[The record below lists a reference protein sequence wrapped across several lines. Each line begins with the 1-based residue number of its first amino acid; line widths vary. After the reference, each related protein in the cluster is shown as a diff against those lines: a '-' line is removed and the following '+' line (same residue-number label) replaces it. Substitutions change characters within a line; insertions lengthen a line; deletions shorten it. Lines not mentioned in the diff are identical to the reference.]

1 MSRSLGF
8 LLTYVVNSVWEV
20 PVIAFAGWLINVL
33 LRKCGPKS
41 AHIHWVV
48 TLMLAVATPAV
59 PFLARLFAVI
69 FTPQRFVAHTSATI
83 VAAPF
88 HVRDVQRG
96 LELPD
101 STASCFV
108 VFYLVVLLYFAL
120 RLFWISRATLA
131 LLGEASPAV
140 LTAEQA
146 QIWRQCKRSYD
157 LPTLQLLISKKI
169 SGPVT
174 LGFRKPVLL
183 VPVGFMEGC
192 APQDLLSA
200 FAHECAHVERHDFA
214 KNLFYEVASLVLFFH
229 PVIWMLKSQ
238 IAQTREMVCDGMA
251 VERAIDSRSYT
262 QSLLRLASMVYEHAR
277 VPVSHAVGIFDA
289 NILEKR
295 VMVMQV
301 KTRKLSTPFQYGL
314 IASAVLFLVSVAA
327 AGATR
332 AIAVEPQGALQKT
345 PAHTRVYQI
354 GNGVSAP
361 VLRFQANPEYPRAA
375 LQRGSQL
382 QGGKCSVSLVVDAK
396 GMPTDVHVAKSLSP
410 DFDANAM
417 QAVRQYR
424 FAPARR
430 LGQPV
435 AVALN

>member
-1 MSRSLGF
+1 M
-8 LLTYVVNSVWEV
+8 
-20 PVIAFAGWLINVL
+20 
-33 LRKCGPKS
+33 
-41 AHIHWVV
+41 
-48 TLMLAVATPAV
+48 
-59 PFLARLFAVI
+59 
-69 FTPQRFVAHTSATI
+69 
-83 VAAPF
+83 
-88 HVRDVQRG
+88 
-96 LELPD
+96 
-101 STASCFV
+101 CFV

-120 RLFWISRATLA
+120 RLFWISRTTLA
-131 LLGEASPAV
+131 LLREASPAL
-140 LTAEQA
+140 LTVEQA
-146 QIWRQCKRSYD
+146 EIWRQCKRSYD
-157 LPTLQLLISKKI
+157 LPTLQLLISKKV

-192 APQDLLSA
+192 VPQDLLSA

-214 KNLFYEVASLVLFFH
+214 KNLFYEVTSLVLCFH

-251 VERAIDSRSYT
+251 VERMIDSRNYT
-262 QSLLRLASMVYEHAR
+262 QSLLRLASMAYEHAR

-301 KTRKLSTPFQYGL
+301 KTRKLSTPVQYGL
-314 IASAVLFLVSVAA
+314 IASALLFLVSVSVSVSVAA

-332 AIAVEPQGALQKT
+332 AIAVEPQAALHKT

-354 GNGVSAP
+354 GNGISAP
-361 VLRFQANPEYPRAA
+361 VLRFQADPEYPKAA
-375 LQRGSQL
+375 LKGESKP
-382 QGGKCSVSLVVDAK
+382 QGGKCSIGLVVDAK

-435 AVALN
+435 AVALNVEVNFEKF